1 MISIGRFS
9 CGEFIGINRPA
20 SGFSGLQWD
29 GIVGWEE
36 RAVMMVSED
45 EDEGLPSG
53 YD

>member
-29 GIVGWEE
+29 GIVGLGRKSCDDGE
-36 RAVMMVSED
+36 
-45 EDEGLPSG
+45 
-53 YD
+53 